1 MSLFEDKNFDYDQHY
16 NLVMRPDILSNFYM
30 RRLLK
35 FVPPAR
41 TDGQDPGP
49 NTMILTI
56 D

>member
-1 MSLFEDKNFDYDQHY
+1 
-16 NLVMRPDILSNFYM
+16 MRSDILSNFYV

-41 TDGQDPGP
+41 TDGLDPGP
-49 NTMILTI
+49 NAKMIKTN